1 MALAIVLHDVL
12 FLASILL
19 SIDVD
24 IFMDYT
30 LMGMGMGVMMRHD
43 WVHIFMN
50 RSMVVLAREPLLKA
64 LEIII
69 AVRAAAA

>member
-19 SIDVD
+19 SIYVD
-24 IFMDYT
+24 IFMDNT
-30 LMGMGMGVMMRHD
+30 LMGMGVGVMMRHD

-50 RSMVVLAREPLLKA
+50 RSVVLAREPLLKA

>member
-12 FLASILL
+12 FLAAILL

-30 LMGMGMGVMMRHD
+30 LMGMGVMMRHD
-43 WVHIFMN
+43 WVHIFMD

-64 LEIII
+64 LEVII
-69 AVRAAAA
+69 AVRAAA